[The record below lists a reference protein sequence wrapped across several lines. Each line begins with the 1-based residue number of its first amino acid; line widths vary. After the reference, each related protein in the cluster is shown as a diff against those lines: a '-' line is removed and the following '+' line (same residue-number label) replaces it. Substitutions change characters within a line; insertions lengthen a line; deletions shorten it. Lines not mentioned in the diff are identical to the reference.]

1 MINPNETKSVF
12 WLIIFLVAVFV
23 LFHGYCYYKGKKDN
37 VIAPAPDP
45 EPAPAETEEEVE

>member
-12 WLIIFLVAVFV
+12 WLIVILVAVFI
-23 LFHGYCYYKGKKDN
+23 LFCGYLHFKGKKQL

-45 EPAPAETEEEVE
+45 EPAPAEAEEEVE